1 MCVYVYVE
9 MHISFVH
16 WDGLEAMTS
25 WLQQLST
32 PSAYI
37 LVSLPKVTKVGFL
50 EKWLIP
56 ELGQEKYKMNL
67 EYLTVPVSKEVLKE
81 QWTYVKDT
89 KVSLKV
95 SPCQIMRQFWHQ
107 NK

>member
-1 MCVYVYVE
+1 M
-9 MHISFVH
+9 I
-16 WDGLEAMTS
+16 S
-25 WLQQLST
+25 WLQKLST

-37 LVSLPKVTKVGFL
+37 LVSLPKGTKAGFL

-67 EYLTVPVSKEVLKE
+67 EYLTVPESKEVLKV
-81 QWTYVKDT
+81 QWDYEKDT
-89 KVSLKV
+89 KASLKD
-95 SPCQIMRQFWHQ
+95 SPCQILGQFWHQ